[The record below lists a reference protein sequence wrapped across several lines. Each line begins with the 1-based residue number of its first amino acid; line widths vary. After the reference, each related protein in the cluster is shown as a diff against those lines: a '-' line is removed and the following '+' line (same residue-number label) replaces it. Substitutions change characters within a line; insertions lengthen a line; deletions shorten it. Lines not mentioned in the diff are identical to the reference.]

1 MQPAESAPPS
11 PQPVAAQ
18 PLWRRPRTWAVLI
31 AVLALLFGAAFIA
44 ATQLLKRQVEAALG
58 PQASVGRIGVSWQG
72 VVLSD
77 VVVRA
82 NRTQRPDWPAAEE
95 LRARR
100 VRVLPQISSL
110 FSDEV
115 RIARVTIEGG
125 ELTVLRRA
133 TGELTLLPS
142 LLQRKPAARAA
153 DAAGPAPAQG
163 SNAAAAPAEHAQP
176 SGLAVRVERIELV
189 DCAVAFFDASV
200 RRPAL
205 ALRLDPIKA
214 RFGPLAWPSLA
225 GKSEL
230 DVQATLKA
238 AAAPVAAGP
247 AEGAASNAAGPDGG
261 AVRLQGWIELASRD
275 MELDAALRHV
285 DLRALSPYLLKPG
298 EGGVKRGTLD
308 LDLRSTVKAQQLRA
322 PGTLTLRQLDLA
334 SGSGASGAFMGVP
347 RSAVLAALKDDR
359 GQIVIKFTLA
369 GRLDDPR
376 FSLNEDLLAKMTV
389 GLAGTLGIKIEELAR
404 LLGGAGQSAVQAV
417 GDAARKLLGR

>member
-1 MQPAESAPPS
+1 MSA
-11 PQPVAAQ
+11 AA
-18 PLWRRPRTWAVLI
+18 LWRRPRFWLVLV
-31 AVLALLFGAAFIA
+31 AGLAFACGVAFIV
-44 ATQLLKRQVEAALG
+44 ATQLLKRQVESALG

-77 VVVRA
+77 VVVA
-82 NRTQRPDWPAAEE
+82 AASAGWPAADE
-95 LRARR
+95 LRAKR
-100 VRVLPQISSL
+100 VRVLPQLSSL

-115 RIARVTIEGG
+115 RIARVVIEGG

-133 TGELTLLPS
+133 DGELVLLPS
-142 LLQRKPAARAA
+142 LLQRKPAAPARAA
-153 DAAGPAPAQG
+153 TPPGAK
-163 SNAAAAPAEHAQP
+163 AAAAGSVQGEGP
-176 SGLAVRVERIELV
+176 AVRVERIDLV

-214 RFGPLAWPSLA
+214 RFGPLAWPSLK
-225 GKSEL
+225 GQSTL
-230 DVQATLKA
+230 DVQATLRAAGTAPAAAGAATANA
-238 AAAPVAAGP
+238 AAAPSSTEVSGSAQSSSAAQ
-247 AEGAASNAAGPDGG
+247 NAGG

-298 EGGVKRGTLD
+298 EGGVRSGTLD

-322 PGTLTLRQLDLA
+322 PGTLTLRQLDLN

-347 RSAVLAALKDDR
+347 RSAVLAALKNDR

-376 FSLNEDLLAKMTV
+376 FSLNENLLGKMTI
-389 GLAGTLGIKIEELAR
+389 GLAEGLGLNIEDFAR
-404 LLGGAGQSAVQAV
+404 MLGGAGQSAVQSV
-417 GDAARKLLGR
+417 GEAARKLLGR

>member
-1 MQPAESAPPS
+1 MLL
-11 PQPVAAQ
+11 AAG
-18 PLWRRPRTWAVLI
+18 
-31 AVLALLFGAAFIA
+31 LAFAFGVAFIV

-77 VVVRA
+77 VVIA
-82 NRTQRPDWPAAEE
+82 AASAGWPATEE
-95 LRARR
+95 LRAKR
-100 VRVLPQISSL
+100 VRVLPQLSSL

-115 RIARVTIEGG
+115 RIARVVIEGG

-133 TGELTLLPS
+133 SGELVLLPS
-142 LLQRKPAARAA
+142 LLQRKPASAAGKASAGATPPVAPARAA
-153 DAAGPAPAQG
+153 TTPGGNTATTDPGQG
-163 SNAAAAPAEHAQP
+163 E
-176 SGLAVRVERIELV
+176 GRAVRVERIDLV

-214 RFGPLAWPSLA
+214 RFGPLAWPSLQGRSA
-225 GKSEL
+225 L

-238 AAAPVAAGP
+238 ATATSN
-247 AEGAASNAAGPDGG
+247 AASNTAAGREAEAAERSGSAAKDTGG

-285 DLRALSPYLLKPG
+285 DLSALSPYLLKPG
-298 EGGVKRGTLD
+298 EGGVRSGTLD

-322 PGTLTLRQLDLA
+322 PGTLTLRQLDLN

-347 RSAVLAALKDDR
+347 RSAVLAALKNDR

-376 FSLNEDLLAKMTV
+376 FSLNENLLGKMTI
-389 GLAGTLGIKIEELAR
+389 GLAEGLGLNIEEFAR
-404 LLGGAGQSAVQAV
+404 MLGGAGQSAVQSV
-417 GDAARKLLGR
+417 GEAARKLLGR

>member
-1 MQPAESAPPS
+1 MTG
-11 PQPVAAQ
+11 AA
-18 PLWRRPRTWAVLI
+18 LWRRPRFWL
-31 AVLALLFGAAFIA
+31 VLAAGLAFAFGVAFIA

-77 VVVRA
+77 VLVTA
-82 NRTQRPDWPAAEE
+82 DRTLRPDWPAAHE
-95 LRARR
+95 LRAKR

-115 RIARVTIEGG
+115 RIARVVIEGG
-125 ELTVLRRA
+125 ELTALRRA
-133 TGELTLLPS
+133 NGELVLLPS
-142 LLQRKPAARAA
+142 LLQRKPAAPAA
-153 DAAGPAPAQG
+153 K
-163 SNAAAAPAEHAQP
+163 AAAAPASAP
-176 SGLAVRVERIELV
+176 ATAPPPAGRAGAAVSDKPAGLTVRVERIDLV
-189 DCAVAFFDASV
+189 DCAVAFFDVSV

-214 RFGPLAWPSLA
+214 RFGPLIWPSLV

-230 DVQATLKA
+230 DVQATLRA
-238 AAAPVAAGP
+238 AAD
-247 AEGAASNAAGPDGG
+247 EGAQPQAAPDKTGG

-275 MELDAALRHV
+275 MALDAALRHV

-298 EGGVKRGTLD
+298 EGGVRAGTLD

-334 SGSGASGAFMGVP
+334 SGAGASRAFMGVP

-369 GRLDDPR
+369 GRIDDPR

-389 GLAGTLGIKIEELAR
+389 GLAGSLGIKIEELAR

-417 GDAARKLLGR
+417 GDAARKLLGP